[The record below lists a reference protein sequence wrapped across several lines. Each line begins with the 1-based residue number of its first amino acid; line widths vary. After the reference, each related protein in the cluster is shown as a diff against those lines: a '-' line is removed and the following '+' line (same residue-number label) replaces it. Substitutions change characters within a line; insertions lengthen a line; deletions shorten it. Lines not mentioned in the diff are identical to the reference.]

1 MNNNENIDYKAIG
14 TRIKTARN
22 NKGITQSILAESLS
36 VTPEYISRIEIGSTH
51 LNLPMLAK
59 ISELLEITMS
69 FLLDGV
75 SMSGS
80 DYKLNEFS
88 ELLEQMPPVKRRM
101 LFEIAEILLKDDF

>member
-1 MNNNENIDYKAIG
+1 
-14 TRIKTARN
+14 
-22 NKGITQSILAESLS
+22 
-36 VTPEYISRIEIGSTH
+36 
-51 LNLPMLAK
+51 MLAK
-59 ISELLEITMS
+59 IAELLDVTVS

-88 ELLEQMPPVKRRM
+88 ELLEQMPPIKRKM